1 MNLGATEALK
11 LTSFLTAVALLV
23 QNLEFWRLRR
33 KLESLSL
40 RFSPRVFSGLLGLQ
54 LASLLALNVTST
66 TGPAAVSVL
75 FASTLLI
82 SVHFRGRFSG
92 GADSMGL
99 VLLSGLSVAAW
110 WPEHTSTALIY
121 IGVQSTLSYLIAGAA
136 KLWRARWRTGAA
148 LLSFFAK
155 TSPYDVPR
163 GFEALLGRAHFA
175 RGVSWLTI
183 LFELSLGAALFDSK
197 WLLVW
202 MSAAIAFH
210 FLNFV
215 AFGLNRFWWVW
226 ISSYPALI
234 YLAQTL

>member
-1 MNLGATEALK
+1 
-11 LTSFLTAVALLV
+11 
-23 QNLEFWRLRR
+23 
-33 KLESLSL
+33 
-40 RFSPRVFSGLLGLQ
+40 
-54 LASLLALNVTST
+54 
-66 TGPAAVSVL
+66 
-75 FASTLLI
+75 
-82 SVHFRGRFSG
+82 
-92 GADSMGL
+92 MGL